1 MRAKKLAQEIQD
13 KMERNIDRGILMD
26 TQEKFKQDEEER
38 RQISKMKKLQNKEVW
53 NEQTTMKEKA
63 KQVE

>member
-1 MRAKKLAQEIQD
+1 MQD
-13 KMERNIDRGILMD
+13 QIERNIDRGIIMD
-26 TQEKFKQDEEER
+26 TVEKFKQDEEER

-53 NEQTTMKEKA
+53 NEQTNMKEKA

>member
-1 MRAKKLAQEIQD
+1 
-13 KMERNIDRGILMD
+13 MD
-26 TQEKFKQDEEER
+26 TVEKFKQDEEER

-53 NEQTTMKEKA
+53 NEQTNMKEKA